1 MQRHTIQVGSF
12 EVNCS
17 IIENEGKALIIDPG
31 QEPDRIIATLENKGW
46 VPEAILLT
54 HGHFDHI
61 NGIPG
66 LLKRFPDLPVFVS
79 PEDAKV
85 MSNPMNTFPPEY
97 LPVTIPT
104 KNLRT
109 DLHNSSLLT
118 IHFSLIP
125 TPGHTPGGVCYLFQN
140 PAPCTPHSALCSS
153 PHPTPILFSGDT
165 LFAGSIGRTDLPGGD
180 MATLMRSLDSLRTL
194 PEDTV
199 VIPGHGMTTTIGR
212 ELASNPFLQ

>member
-1 MQRHTIQVGSF
+1 MQRYTLQVGSF

-17 IIENEGKALIIDPG
+17 LLENEGKALIIDPG
-31 QEPDRIIATLENKGW
+31 SEPDRIIAALEKKGW
-46 VPEAILLT
+46 EPEAILLT

-61 NGIPG
+61 NAIPG
-66 LLKRFPDLPVFVS
+66 LLSRFPSLPVYVS

-85 MSNPMNTFPPEY
+85 MSHPLNTCPPEY
-97 LPVTIPT
+97 GPVTVPAA
-104 KNLRT
+104 NLRT
-109 DLHNSSLLT
+109 DLAQLPT
-118 IHFSLIP
+118 INYQLSTIP
-125 TPGHTPGGVCYLFQN
+125 TPGHTPGGVCYLFELPNLQ
-140 PAPCTPHSALCSS
+140 TSKL
-153 PHPTPILFSGDT
+153 LFSGDT

-194 PEDTV
+194 PEDTM

>member
-1 MQRHTIQVGSF
+1 MQRYTIQVGSF

-17 IIENEGKALIIDPG
+17 LLENEGKALIIDPG
-31 QEPDRIIATLENKGW
+31 QEADRIIAALENKGW
-46 VPEAILLT
+46 EPEAILLT

-66 LLKRFPDLPVFVS
+66 LLERFPDLPVYVS
-79 PEDAKV
+79 EEDAKV
-85 MSNPMNTFPPEY
+85 MSHPMNSLPPEY
-97 LPVTIPT
+97 SPVTVPS
-104 KNLRT
+104 KNLKT
-109 DLHNSSLLT
+109 DLRNSS
-118 IHFSLIP
+118 FSILHSSFTVVP
-125 TPGHTPGGVCYLFQN
+125 TPGHTPGGVCYFFPDFTTTQ
-140 PAPCTPHSALCSS
+140 PS
-153 PHPTPILFSGDT
+153 PDARPVPVLFSGDT
-165 LFAGSIGRTDLPGGD
+165 LFAGSVGRTDLPGGD

>member
-12 EVNCS
+12 AVNCS
-17 IIENEGKALIIDPG
+17 ILENEGKALIIDPG

-46 VPEAILLT
+46 IPEAILLT

-97 LPVTIPT
+97 SPVTIPA
-104 KNLRT
+104 KNLKT
-109 DLHNSSLLT
+109 DLHDSSLLT
-118 IHFSLIP
+118 IHF
-125 TPGHTPGGVCYLFQN
+125 
-140 PAPCTPHSALCSS
+140 
-153 PHPTPILFSGDT
+153 
-165 LFAGSIGRTDLPGGD
+165 
-180 MATLMRSLDSLRTL
+180 
-194 PEDTV
+194 
-199 VIPGHGMTTTIGR
+199 
-212 ELASNPFLQ
+212 

>member
-1 MQRHTIQVGSF
+1 MQRYTIQVGSF

-17 IIENEGKALIIDPG
+17 LLENEGKALIIDPG
-31 QEPDRIIATLENKGW
+31 QEADRIIAALENKGW
-46 VPEAILLT
+46 EPEAILLT

-66 LLKRFPDLPVFVS
+66 LLARFPDLPVYVS
-79 PEDAKV
+79 EEDAKV
-85 MSNPMNTFPPEY
+85 MSHPMNTLPPEY
-97 LPVTIPT
+97 SPVSVPA

-109 DLHNSSLLT
+109 NLRNSSLLT
-118 IHFSLIP
+118 LHSSLTVIP
-125 TPGHTPGGVCYLFQN
+125 TPGHTPGGVCYYF
-140 PAPCTPHSALCSS
+140 SS
-153 PHPTPILFSGDT
+153 STNRESPTTNHESLLFSGDT

>member
-1 MQRHTIQVGSF
+1 MQRYTIQVGSF

-17 IIENEGKALIIDPG
+17 LLENEGKALIIDPG
-31 QEPDRIIATLENKGW
+31 QEADRIIAALENKGW
-46 VPEAILLT
+46 EPEAILLT

-66 LLKRFPDLPVFVS
+66 LLERFPDLPVYVS
-79 PEDAKV
+79 EEDAKV
-85 MSNPMNTFPPEY
+85 MSHPMNSLPPEY
-97 LPVTIPT
+97 SPVTVPS
-104 KNLRT
+104 KNLKT
-109 DLHNSSLLT
+109 DLRNFSFLT
-118 IHFSLIP
+118 FHFSFIP
-125 TPGHTPGGVCYLFQN
+125 TPGHTPGGVCYFFPQEKL
-140 PAPCTPHSALCSS
+140 L
-153 PHPTPILFSGDT
+153 LSGDT

-180 MATLMRSLDSLRTL
+180 MATLMRSLDSLRSL

>member
-1 MQRHTIQVGSF
+1 MQRYTIQVGSF

-17 IIENEGKALIIDPG
+17 LLENEGKALIIDPG
-31 QEPDRIIATLENKGW
+31 QEADRIIDALENKGW
-46 VPEAILLT
+46 EPEAILLT

-66 LLKRFPDLPVFVS
+66 LLERFPDLPVYVS
-79 PEDAKV
+79 EEDAKV
-85 MSNPMNTFPPEY
+85 MSHPLNSLPPEY
-97 LPVTIPT
+97 SPVTVPS
-104 KNLRT
+104 KNLKT
-109 DLHNSSLLT
+109 DLRNFSFLT
-118 IHFSLIP
+118 FHFSFIP
-125 TPGHTPGGVCYLFQN
+125 TPGHTPGGVCYFFPQEKL
-140 PAPCTPHSALCSS
+140 L
-153 PHPTPILFSGDT
+153 LSGDT

-180 MATLMRSLDSLRTL
+180 MATLMRSLDSLRSL

>member
-1 MQRHTIQVGSF
+1 MQRYTIQVGSF

-17 IIENEGKALIIDPG
+17 LLENEGKALIVDPG
-31 QEPDRIIATLENKGW
+31 QEADRIIDALENKGW
-46 VPEAILLT
+46 EPEAILLT

-66 LLKRFPDLPVFVS
+66 LLARFPDLPVYVS
-79 PEDAKV
+79 EEDAEV
-85 MSNPMNTFPPEY
+85 MSHPMNTLPPEY
-97 LPVTIPT
+97 FPVTVPA
-104 KNLRT
+104 KNLKT
-109 DLHNSSLLT
+109 DLRNFSFLT
-118 IHFSLIP
+118 FHFSFIP
-125 TPGHTPGGVCYLFQN
+125 TPGHTPGGVCYFFPQEKL
-140 PAPCTPHSALCSS
+140 L
-153 PHPTPILFSGDT
+153 LSGDT

-180 MATLMRSLDSLRTL
+180 MATLMRSLDSLRSL

>member
-1 MQRHTIQVGSF
+1 MQRYTIQVGSF

-17 IIENEGKALIIDPG
+17 LLENEGKALIIDPG
-31 QEPDRIIATLENKGW
+31 QEADRIIAALENKGW
-46 VPEAILLT
+46 EPEAILLT

-66 LLKRFPDLPVFVS
+66 LLARFPDLPVYVS
-79 PEDAKV
+79 EEDAKV
-85 MSNPMNTFPPEY
+85 MSHPLNSLPPEY
-97 LPVTIPT
+97 SPVTVPS
-104 KNLRT
+104 KNLKT
-109 DLHNSSLLT
+109 DLRNFSFLT
-118 IHFSLIP
+118 FHFSFIP
-125 TPGHTPGGVCYLFQN
+125 TPGHTPGGVCYFFPQEKL
-140 PAPCTPHSALCSS
+140 L
-153 PHPTPILFSGDT
+153 LSGDT

-180 MATLMRSLDSLRTL
+180 MATLMRSLDSLRSL

>member
-1 MQRHTIQVGSF
+1 MQRYTIQVGSF

-17 IIENEGKALIIDPG
+17 LLENEGKALIIDPG
-31 QEPDRIIATLENKGW
+31 QEADRIIAALENKGW
-46 VPEAILLT
+46 EPEAILLT

-66 LLKRFPDLPVFVS
+66 LLERFPDLPVYVS
-79 PEDAKV
+79 EEDAKV
-85 MSNPMNTFPPEY
+85 MSHPMNSLPPEY
-97 LPVTIPT
+97 SPVTVPS
-104 KNLRT
+104 KNLKT
-109 DLHNSSLLT
+109 DLRNSS
-118 IHFSLIP
+118 FSILHSSFTVVP
-125 TPGHTPGGVCYLFQN
+125 TPGHTPGGVCYFLPQEK
-140 PAPCTPHSALCSS
+140 L
-153 PHPTPILFSGDT
+153 LLSGDT

-180 MATLMRSLDSLRTL
+180 MATLMRSLDSLRSL

>member
-1 MQRHTIQVGSF
+1 MQRYTIQVGSF

-17 IIENEGKALIIDPG
+17 ILENEGKALIIDPG

-97 LPVTIPT
+97 LPVTIPA
-104 KNLRT
+104 KNLKT
-109 DLHNSSLLT
+109 DLHNSSFT
-118 IHFSLIP
+118 VIP
-125 TPGHTPGGVCYLFQN
+125 TPGHTPGGVCYYLPQEK
-140 PAPCTPHSALCSS
+140 L
-153 PHPTPILFSGDT
+153 LLSGDT

>member
-1 MQRHTIQVGSF
+1 MQRYTIQVGSF

-17 IIENEGKALIIDPG
+17 LLENEGKALIIDPG
-31 QEPDRIIATLENKGW
+31 QEADRIIAALENKGW
-46 VPEAILLT
+46 EPEAILLT

-66 LLKRFPDLPVFVS
+66 LLERFPDLPVCVS
-79 PEDAKV
+79 KEDAEV
-85 MSNPMNTFPPEY
+85 MSHPMNTLPPEY
-97 LPVTIPT
+97 FPVTVPA
-104 KNLRT
+104 KNLKT
-109 DLHNSSLLT
+109 DLHNFSFLT
-118 IHFSLIP
+118 FHFSFIP
-125 TPGHTPGGVCYLFQN
+125 TPGHTPGGVCYFFPQEKL
-140 PAPCTPHSALCSS
+140 L
-153 PHPTPILFSGDT
+153 LSGDT

-180 MATLMRSLDSLRTL
+180 MATLMRSLDSLRSL

>member
-1 MQRHTIQVGSF
+1 MQRYTIQVGSF

-17 IIENEGKALIIDPG
+17 LVENEGKALIIDPG
-31 QEPDRIIATLENKGW
+31 QEPDRIIAALENKGW
-46 VPEAILLT
+46 EPEAILLT

-66 LLKRFPDLPVFVS
+66 LLKRFPDLPVCVS

-85 MSNPMNTFPPEY
+85 MSHPLNTCPPEY
-97 LPVTIPT
+97 GPVSVPAR
-104 KNLRT
+104 NLRT
-109 DLHNSSLLT
+109 DLSCLSASAFHVSSL
-118 IHFSLIP
+118 P
-125 TPGHTPGGVCYLFQN
+125 TPGHTPGGVCYFFPDFTTTQ
-140 PAPCTPHSALCSS
+140 PS
-153 PHPTPILFSGDT
+153 PDARPVPVLFSGDT
-165 LFAGSIGRTDLPGGD
+165 LFAGSVGRTDLPGGD

>member
-1 MQRHTIQVGSF
+1 MQRYTIQVGSF

-17 IIENEGKALIIDPG
+17 LLENEGKALIIDPG
-31 QEPDRIIATLENKGW
+31 QEADRIIAALENKGW
-46 VPEAILLT
+46 EPEAILLT

-66 LLKRFPDLPVFVS
+66 LLERFPDLPVYVS
-79 PEDAKV
+79 EEDAKV
-85 MSNPMNTFPPEY
+85 MSHPLNSLPPEY
-97 LPVTIPT
+97 SPVTVPS
-104 KNLRT
+104 KNLKT
-109 DLHNSSLLT
+109 DLRNFSFLT
-118 IHFSLIP
+118 FHFSFIP
-125 TPGHTPGGVCYLFQN
+125 TPGHTPGGVCYFFPQEKL
-140 PAPCTPHSALCSS
+140 L
-153 PHPTPILFSGDT
+153 LSGDT

-180 MATLMRSLDSLRTL
+180 MATLMRSLDSLRSL